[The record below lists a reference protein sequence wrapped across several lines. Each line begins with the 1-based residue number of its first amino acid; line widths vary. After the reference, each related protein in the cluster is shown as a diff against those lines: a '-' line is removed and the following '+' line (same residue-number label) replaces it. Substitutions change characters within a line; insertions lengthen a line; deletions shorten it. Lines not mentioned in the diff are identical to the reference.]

1 MTMILLQEKATPM
14 SCLMLLLSQREQTV
28 LKMDSIDTVIQ
39 TFISLNKDFSSSDLA
54 FSISNCLFDT
64 NSRK

>member
-39 TFISLNKDFSSSDLA
+39 TFISLNKDFSSSDLT

-64 NSRK
+64 NSKK